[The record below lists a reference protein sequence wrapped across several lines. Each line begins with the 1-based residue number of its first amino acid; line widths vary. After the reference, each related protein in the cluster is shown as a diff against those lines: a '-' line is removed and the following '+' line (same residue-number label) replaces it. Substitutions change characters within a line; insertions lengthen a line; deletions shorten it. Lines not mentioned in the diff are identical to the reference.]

1 MRELSQHITDLVENS
16 TRAGARRVVVEV
28 EERVAADELVIR
40 VADDGSGM
48 APERV
53 ERVTDPFYTSRTCRR
68 VGLGLPLLSAA
79 TQRCEGSLEIA
90 SAPGHGTTVTA
101 RFRRGHIDRPPL
113 GDLTSTLLSAI
124 VGHPEVD
131 FCYRHTLNGGSFE
144 VDGAAIKRELEGVP
158 LSHPSVLRWLERYF
172 SEGLAEA
179 GLVAAPVQEE
189 THAETN

>member
-1 MRELSQHITDLVENS
+1 M
-16 TRAGARRVVVEV
+16 VVEV
-28 EERVAADELVIR
+28 EEKVAADELVIT
-40 VADDGSGM
+40 VADDGNGM
-48 APERV
+48 APEVV

-90 SAPGHGTTVTA
+90 SAPGHGTIVTA
-101 RFRRGHIDRPPL
+101 RFRRGHIDMPPL

-131 FCYRHTLNGGSFE
+131 FYYRHTFNGGSFE

-158 LSHPSVLRWLERYF
+158 LSYPSVLRWLERYF

-179 GLVAAPVQEE
+179 GLAAAPVRGGDSCLD
-189 THAETN
+189 